1 MALKREWA
9 DYKLM
14 KFTEKLLGAS
24 KKNNSLLCIGLD
36 PDPAL
41 MPNIDVV
48 EFGRQIISATKD
60 LVCAYKPNF
69 AFYEALGTDGLT
81 KLDQTLKHVP
91 SNVPIIGDAKRGDIG
106 NTARKYAYSI
116 FDLFGCD
123 AATVNPYLGFD
134 SIEPFTEYA
143 DKGVFILCHTSNQS
157 AQDFQKLRCRM
168 GSTTKNIQLFELIAI
183 KACEWNTNH
192 NIGLVVGA
200 TQPTPLRIIRE
211 MCPEMNLLIPGVG
224 AQKGSLTSAVRNG
237 TDPKGEK
244 AIITSSRQVLYASKG
259 KDFPSAA
266 RLEASKLRT
275 RINQLVS
282 RK

>member
-1 MALKREWA
+1 
-9 DYKLM
+9 
-14 KFTEKLLGAS
+14 
-24 KKNNSLLCIGLD
+24 
-36 PDPAL
+36 

-69 AFYEALGTDGLT
+69 AFYEALGIDGLI
-81 KLDQTLKHVP
+81 KLDQTLKHIP
-91 SNVPIIGDAKRGDIG
+91 SNIPIIGDAKRGDIG
-106 NTARKYAYSI
+106 NTARKYAYSV

-123 AATVNPYLGFD
+123 AVTVNPYLGFD
-134 SIEPFTEYA
+134 SIEPFTEYT

-168 GSTTKNIQLFELIAI
+168 GSTTKNIQLFEIIAI
-183 KACEWNTNH
+183 KASEWNTNH
-192 NIGLVVGA
+192 NIGLVIGG
-200 TQPTPLRIIRE
+200 TQPTPLRIVRE
-211 MCPEMNLLIPGVG
+211 MCPEMTLLIPGIG
-224 AQKGSLTSAVRNG
+224 AQKGSLTSVVRNG
-237 TDPKGEK
+237 TDPNGEK
-244 AIITSSRQVLYASKG
+244 AIITSSRQVLYASKS

-275 RINQLVS
+275 RINQLIS